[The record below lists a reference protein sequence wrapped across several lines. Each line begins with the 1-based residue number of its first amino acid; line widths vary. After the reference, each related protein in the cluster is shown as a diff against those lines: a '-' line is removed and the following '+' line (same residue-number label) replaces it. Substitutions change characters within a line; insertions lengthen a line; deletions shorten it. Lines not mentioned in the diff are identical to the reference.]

1 MSITPKLPRASERRH
16 ALRITPAGERAL
28 RHGSPWLYDTWL
40 EEDCAGAPGDLAV
53 AFDHRRK
60 FLAIGLW
67 DPTSVIRLRV
77 LHRGSPAV
85 IDEEWFRRRIL
96 AAQELRRP
104 VRDSDAGTTDGFRM
118 LNGENDGLPGLV
130 VDRFDR
136 TCVVKIYTL
145 AWIPHLDTILGIL
158 QGMYD
163 WERTVLRLN
172 RAMQARPELLHGLRD
187 GQILSGAP
195 LSGPVLF
202 RENGV
207 VFEAEPVIGQKTGF
221 FLDQRDNRA
230 RVERLSRGLSVLNVF
245 SYTGGFSVYAA
256 RGGAK
261 QVTSLDISAPAMQ
274 AAERNFAHNASH
286 PAVAHCRHEL
296 LAEDAFAALE
306 RMRNQGRRFGLV
318 ILDPP
323 MFAQSKTQV
332 ESALAAYAR
341 LTQLGLAVLEPGGI
355 LVQASCSN
363 RVTSEQFF
371 DTVLAAAQAAG
382 RPLREIERTGHAPD
396 HPCTFEGGAYLKCLF
411 ARG

>member
-1 MSITPKLPRASERRH
+1 MSILQNLPTASTRRH

-40 EEDCAGAPGDLAV
+40 EGECPGAPGDLAV
-53 AFDHRRK
+53 AFDHRKK

-77 LHRGSPAV
+77 LHQGSPVV
-85 IDEEWFRRRIL
+85 IDSEWFRQRIL
-96 AAQELRRP
+96 AAQELRKP
-104 VRDSDAGTTDGFRM
+104 VTDSGSGITDGYRM

-136 TCVVKIYTL
+136 TCVIKIYTL
-145 AWIPHLDTILGIL
+145 AWIPYLNVILDILHEM
-158 QGMYD
+158 QD
-163 WERTVLRLN
+163 WERVVLRLN
-172 RAMQARPELLHGLRD
+172 RAMQSRPDLLHGLRD

-195 LSGPVLF
+195 LNGPVLF

-256 RGGAK
+256 RGGAS

-274 AAERNFAHNASH
+274 AAQRNFSHNRIHPTVAACSH
-286 PAVAHCRHEL
+286 EP
-296 LAEDAFAALE
+296 LAEDAFVAME
-306 RMRNQGRRFGLV
+306 RMRKNGRKFGLV

-323 MFAQSKTQV
+323 MFAQSKAQV

-341 LTQLGLAVLEPGGI
+341 LTQLGLAVLEPGGV

-371 DTVLAAAQAAG
+371 ETVFATAQAAG
-382 RPLREIERTGHAPD
+382 RPLREIERTGHAQD